1 MSVNE
6 TKKRLYHMSQTLQLG
21 DSLQPDFLQKKER
34 YQPYI
39 QALRNGGNSI
49 NDLIEYQRKDPSVDW
64 NELVKCL
71 VEGVFEYIRETEFP
85 MIPSRLNSS
94 YYFEGLEHFE
104 TLYQAGWAQE
114 PPEKQALVHLFE
126 IEIEE
131 EQLHRF
137 DMCVFDEAYD
147 VMLERQD
154 LQFVIDSARKYF
166 SGEHTAEPIWEV
178 MSDKPAKAVKD
189 ITDCLHNGQ
198 PNNVK

>member
-6 TKKRLYHMSQTLQLG
+6 MKRIRLYHMSQTLQLG
-21 DSLQPDFLQKKER
+21 DLLQPDFLQKKER

-49 NDLIEYQRKDPSVDW
+49 NDLIEHQRKNPSVDW
-64 NELVKCL
+64 NELVKCI

-126 IEIEE
+126 IEISE

-166 SGEHTAEPIWEV
+166 TGEHTSEPIWEI
-178 MSDKPAKAVKD
+178 MSDKPAKAVKA
-189 ITDCLHNGQ
+189 ITDCLHKG
-198 PNNVK
+198 

>member
-1 MSVNE
+1 
-6 TKKRLYHMSQTLQLG
+6 MSQTLQLG

-49 NDLIEYQRKDPSVDW
+49 NDLIEHQRKNPSVDW
-64 NELVKCL
+64 NELVKCI

-131 EQLHRF
+131 ERLHKF

-147 VMLERQD
+147 IMLERQD
-154 LQFVIDSARKYF
+154 LPFVIESARKYF
-166 SGEHTAEPIWEV
+166 SGDHTTEPMWEI

-189 ITDCLHNGQ
+189 ITDCLHKG
-198 PNNVK
+198 

>member
-1 MSVNE
+1 MIVNE
-6 TKKRLYHMSQTLQLG
+6 MKKIRLYHMSQTLQLG

-39 QALRNGGNSI
+39 QALRDGGNSL
-49 NDLIEYQRKDPSVDW
+49 NDLIENQRKGAFADW
-64 NELVKCL
+64 NELVKCIA
-71 VEGVFEYIRETEFP
+71 EGVFEYIRETEFP

-154 LQFVIDSARKYF
+154 LQFVIGSARKYF
-166 SGEHTAEPIWEV
+166 SGGHTAEPVWEV

-189 ITDCLHNGQ
+189 ITDCLHNG
-198 PNNVK
+198 

>member
-49 NDLIEYQRKDPSVDW
+49 NDLIEYQRKDASVDW
-64 NELVKCL
+64 NELVKCI

-85 MIPSRLNSS
+85 MIPSRLNCS

-114 PPEKQALVHLFE
+114 PLEKQALVHLFE

-154 LQFVIDSARKYF
+154 LQFVIDSAKKYF
-166 SGEHTAEPIWEV
+166 SGGHTAEPMWEV
-178 MSDKPAKAVKD
+178 MSDKPATAVKD
-189 ITDCLHNGQ
+189 ITERLHK
-198 PNNVK
+198 V

>member
-1 MSVNE
+1 
-6 TKKRLYHMSQTLQLG
+6 MSQTLQLG

-189 ITDCLHNGQ
+189 ITDCLHKG
-198 PNNVK
+198 

>member
-6 TKKRLYHMSQTLQLG
+6 TKKIRLYHMSQTLQLG

-49 NDLIEYQRKDPSVDW
+49 NDLIEHQRKNPSVDW
-64 NELVKCL
+64 NELVKCI

-85 MIPSRLNSS
+85 VIPSRLNSS
-94 YYFEGLEHFE
+94 YYFEGLEHFV

-126 IEIEE
+126 IEIGE

-166 SGEHTAEPIWEV
+166 TGEHTSEPIWEI

-189 ITDCLHNGQ
+189 ITDCLHKG
-198 PNNVK
+198 

>member
-6 TKKRLYHMSQTLQLG
+6 TKKIRLYHMSQTLQLG

-49 NDLIEYQRKDPSVDW
+49 NDLIEHQRKNPSVDW
-64 NELVKCL
+64 NELVKCI

-94 YYFEGLEHFE
+94 YYFEGLEHFV

-114 PPEKQALVHLFE
+114 PPEKQVLVHLFE
-126 IEIEE
+126 IEIGE

-154 LQFVIDSARKYF
+154 LPFVIESARKYF
-166 SGEHTAEPIWEV
+166 SGDHTTEPMWEI

-189 ITDCLHNGQ
+189 ITDCLHNG
-198 PNNVK
+198 